1 MNELS
6 TTSLGFQ
13 PQNLVGPFLSLWL
26 ILSVISVVIYR
37 LFRGK
42 PEDVTNEVVMLK
54 PKKKKR

>member
-42 PEDVTNEVVMLK
+42 PGDVTNEVVMLK

>member
-13 PQNLVGPFLSLWL
+13 PQNLIGPFLSLWL